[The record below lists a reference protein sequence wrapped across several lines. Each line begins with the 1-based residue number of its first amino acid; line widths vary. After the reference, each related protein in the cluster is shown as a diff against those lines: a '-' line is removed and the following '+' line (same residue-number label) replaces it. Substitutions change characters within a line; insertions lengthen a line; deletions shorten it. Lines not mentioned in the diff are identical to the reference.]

1 AQKGIA
7 LMDYAKL
14 QGYQP
19 DEVMAIGDNLND
31 ESMIRMAGIGVAME
45 NAAPEIKEIANFIT
59 KTNNENGVAYAIRHF
74 CK

>member
-1 AQKGIA
+1 
-7 LMDYAKL
+7 MDYAKL

-19 DEVMAIGDNLND
+19 NEVMAIGDNLND
-31 ESMIRMAGIGVAME
+31 ESMIQMAGIGVAME
-45 NAAPEIKEIANFIT
+45 NAAPEIKKIANFIT